1 MTADQ
6 RLKDRTAV
14 VTGAAQG
21 LGRAFAER
29 LARDGAK
36 IVIIDKQDASAALDA
51 ITSAGGQ
58 AAQVTADLTELGA
71 IAGLCDKIVAE
82 HGEIDILVND
92 AGIYP
97 FQPVPEITLADWR
110 RVFATNLDAPFFL
123 AQALLPG
130 MRARKWGRIVNISSN
145 TVWTMDPN
153 FCHYITSKAAVVGL
167 TRALASEVG
176 NDGVTVNAVAPSL
189 TRTPGTEASPAKDI
203 FDVWRKG
210 QAIDRLEE
218 PTDLVGA
225 VSFFCSDDAAFITGQ
240 VLMVDGGMV
249 RAG

>member
-1 MTADQ
+1 MTG
-6 RLKDRTAV
+6 RLDGRTAV
-14 VTGAAQG
+14 VTGAARG
-21 LGRAFAER
+21 LGQAFAVR
-29 LARDGAK
+29 LAADGARVH
-36 IVIIDKQDASAALDA
+36 IVDKEAADATLEMIAK
-51 ITSAGGQ
+51 AGGLAGQ
-58 AAQVTADLTELGA
+58 THADLTELEA
-71 IAGLCDKIVAE
+71 VPELCRRIVTDV
-82 HGEIDILVND
+82 GDIDILVND

-97 FQPVPEITLADWR
+97 FQPVPEITFADWR

-123 AQALLPG
+123 SQGFLPG
-130 MRARKWGRIVNISSN
+130 MRARKWGRIINISSN

-189 TRTPGTEASPAKDI
+189 TRTPGTENSPAKDI
-203 FDVWRKG
+203 FDTWRKG
-210 QAIDRLEE
+210 QAIDRLEQ

>member
-1 MTADQ
+1 MTES
-6 RLKDRTAV
+6 RLKSKTAV

-21 LGRAFAER
+21 LGQAFAKR
-29 LARDGAK
+29 LASDGAS
-36 IVIIDKQDASAALDA
+36 IVIVDKQDASATIDMVAANGGHAVQVRADLTDLDA
-51 ITSAGGQ
+51 IPELCRRIG
-58 AAQVTADLTELGA
+58 AD
-71 IAGLCDKIVAE
+71 
-82 HGEIDILVND
+82 HGDIDILINN

-97 FQPVPEITLADWR
+97 FQPVPEITPEDWR

-123 AQALLPG
+123 SQGFLPG
-130 MRARKWGRIVNISSN
+130 MRARKWGRVVNVSSN

-153 FCHYITSKAAVVGL
+153 FCHYLTSKAAVVGL
-167 TRALASEVG
+167 TRSLASEVG
-176 NDGVTVNAVAPSL
+176 NDGVTVNAIAPSL

-218 PTDLVGA
+218 PTDLVGS